1 MTMMMMMMTMMTI
14 MGKMVMAM
22 VMVMVKMHLPILF
35 EAIFWKHLQAFHCEN
50 NFCLFTSSLFWN
62 VIFTIITCTTS
73 LCGIIFIFIVKK
85 FKKILHLSKTLPC
98 PKPNSPSR
106 MTSWDFEKG
115 PRKLQILAAFADFFK
130 FKASPLLLTRPTPA
144 KDSLHFIP
152 TKKRLEKLPPLILPP
167 SQGL

>member
-1 MTMMMMMMTMMTI
+1 M
-14 MGKMVMAM
+14 KQFSES
-22 VMVMVKMHLPILF
+22 LRR
-35 EAIFWKHLQAFHCEN
+35 
-50 NFCLFTSSLFWN
+50 LFTVRTTFAFSPLLSFKRSASPSSL
-62 VIFTIITCTTS
+62 CTTS

-115 PRKLQILAAFADFFK
+115 PRKLQILADFFK